1 MCGFSAWLTVKDE
14 PYHPSSQVDVVP
26 LVVMLVSVVK
36 LVSVLKLVFA
46 VALFD
51 VDEALDLEL
60 LRVVIGVESRV
71 VAVVTLA
78 SGDAGVLGE
87 AIPTP
92 LSTLWKERCAG
103 LESDVVRLRP
113 GLT

>member
-26 LVVMLVSVVK
+26 LVVM

>member
-1 MCGFSAWLTVKDE
+1 VCGFSAWLTVKDE

-26 LVVMLVSVVK
+26 LVVM

>member
-14 PYHPSSQVDVVP
+14 PYHPSSQVEVVL

-46 VALFD
+46 VTLFD
-51 VDEALDLEL
+51 VDEALDIEL
-60 LRVVIGVESRV
+60 LRVVIGVASRV
-71 VAVVTLA
+71 LAAVTLA

-92 LSTLWKERCAG
+92 LSTL
-103 LESDVVRLRP
+103 
-113 GLT
+113 